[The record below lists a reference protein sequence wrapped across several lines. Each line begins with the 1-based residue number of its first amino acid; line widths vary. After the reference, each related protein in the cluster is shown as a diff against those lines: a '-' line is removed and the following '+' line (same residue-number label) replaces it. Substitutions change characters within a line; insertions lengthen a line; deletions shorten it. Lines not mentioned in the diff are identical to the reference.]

1 MAAVPGTTEARN
13 PNSIATLTAKV
24 FETLGVLNKGSAG
37 APATPS
43 PEQAAQSTGISTNA
57 LNVTR
62 VGGVTA
68 LIAAVGAAA
77 LTIFNV
83 DKVTDKPS
91 IVVAAYIGV
100 GVIVASALLTVAIII
115 SADIRSRVAL
125 TTAATQAATPG
136 EEATSFAAAW
146 QQSLNELK
154 GALER
159 LRHRS
164 EDATTAWLDATASS
178 GPTTQL
184 KPAKEQQ
191 AIHAR
196 LQAGQ
201 SRVLSKLEGLI
212 GEANARRRQRVLA
225 EIQVLLDSMERSLQ
239 G

>member
-1 MAAVPGTTEARN
+1 MAAAPGTTAARN
-13 PNSIATLTAKV
+13 PGVALWVGKAL
-24 FETLGVLNKGSAG
+24 EALGVLNKGSAG

-68 LIAAVGAAA
+68 FIAAVGAAA
-77 LTIFNV
+77 LAIFNV
-83 DKVTDKPS
+83 DKAVDKPS

-115 SADIRSRVAL
+115 NADIRSRVAL
-125 TTAATQAATPG
+125 ATAATQAATPAK
-136 EEATSFAAAW
+136 EAAPFAAAW
-146 QQSLNELK
+146 QQSLNDLK

-178 GPTTQL
+178 GATAQL